1 MEAVRCHG
9 TRRESA
15 AVKFLSRKENRK
27 SKMIRAAIESDAQAI
42 ADIYNYYI
50 KNTVVTFEE
59 VPVTQND
66 IIERI
71 GKITGSN
78 LPWLI
83 AEDAGA
89 VIGYAYAGKWNVR
102 SAYRHTVESTV
113 YLSNSSVSKGWGTRL
128 YTVLF
133 DLLREK
139 SIHIVIGGIT
149 LPNPASV
156 ALHEKFGMKKAAHF
170 SEVGYK
176 FGQWLDV
183 GYWQTELKA

>member
-1 MEAVRCHG
+1 
-9 TRRESA
+9 
-15 AVKFLSRKENRK
+15 
-27 SKMIRAAIESDAQAI
+27 MIRVATESDAQAI

-59 VPVTQND
+59 LPVTHKD

-89 VIGYAYAGKWNVR
+89 VIGYAYAGKWNAR
-102 SAYRHTVESTV
+102 SAYRHTVEATV
-113 YLSNSSVSKGWGTRL
+113 YLSNSSRSKGWGTRL
-128 YTVLF
+128 YQALF

-156 ALHEKFGMKKAAHF
+156 ALHEKFGMTKAAHF
-170 SEVGYK
+170 KEVGYK

-183 GYWQTELKA
+183 GYWQTELKRDEGTGGRPILVHCQ